1 MLRGSVLGLALLCF
15 VMSLNAAMEIVSIEI
30 ISAPPGGGSANGS
43 SLNASITP
51 DGRYIVYN
59 SSAQNLI
66 SGRTIY
72 GTQIYFYD
80 RITGETRLVSQNSS
94 GQPGNRV
101 SEAYDARNSISADGR
116 YVVFGSYATNLHP
129 DKTLGNVQIFLWD
142 RDTGSIDLISRG
154 MNGHQVNNDCF
165 DPAISGD
172 GRYISYNALATNIV
186 PNDTNGRND
195 AILYDRETK
204 STMRANMVDGLQCTD
219 MTALKD
225 HALSFDGRYLVM
237 RTGHTR
243 IDSPS
248 GARAICVYD
257 RITGEHTAIDISSS
271 GERSDNPDSMTV
283 INVEPAMADNGRY
296 VAFSSLS
303 TNLVPNDNNSSR
315 DIFVRDIEAGTTT
328 RVSVAS
334 DGTESNG
341 DSVRPFISSDG
352 RFVCYVS
359 TSTNLSPN
367 DSDMGKDIYMH
378 DCQTGETILVSQNM
392 DGIAGTSNS
401 RKPAVSADGRWVVF
415 DSYSG
420 NLVPEDTNYHDDI
433 FLVQLSMDDPTK
445 WASYPIDQ
453 DTMDVDTGDF
463 LGLINVKY
471 GDFVWSY
478 TTESWLYCSEDY
490 VGETGGWVYFPKV
503 TD

>member
-1 MLRGSVLGLALLCF
+1 MLRGSVLGLALLYL
-15 VMSLNAAMEIVSIEI
+15 VMPLEAAMEIVSIDI

-43 SLNASITP
+43 SLNPSITP
-51 DGRYIVYN
+51 DGRYIVYD

-66 SGRTIY
+66 SGKTIY
-72 GTQIYFYD
+72 GNQVYVYD
-80 RITGETRLVSQNSS
+80 RVTGENHLVSQNSS

-129 DKTLGNVQIFLWD
+129 DKKNSHFQIFLWD
-142 RDTGSIDLISRG
+142 RDTGDIDLVSRG
-154 MNGHQVNNDCF
+154 INDQEVNNDCF

-172 GRYISYNALATNIV
+172 GRYISYNALATNVV

-204 STMRANMVDGLQCTD
+204 STIRANLVKGLQSTQ

-248 GARAICVYD
+248 GAKAICVYD
-257 RITGEHTAIDISSS
+257 RITDDHTAIDMSSS
-271 GERSDNPDSMTV
+271 GERSDNPDSSTV

-303 TNLVPNDNNSSR
+303 TNLIPNDNNSSR
-315 DIFVRDIEAGTTT
+315 DIFVRDMEAGTTT
-328 RVSVAS
+328 RVSVGS
-334 DGTESNG
+334 DGTESNS
-341 DSVRPFISSDG
+341 DSIRPFISSDG
-352 RFVCYVS
+352 RFVCFVS
-359 TSTNLSPN
+359 TSTNLSQN
-367 DSDMGKDIYMH
+367 DSDWDKDIYMH
-378 DCQTGETILVSQNM
+378 DSETGETILVSQSM
-392 DGIAGTSNS
+392 DGNAGNGDST
-401 RKPAVSADGRWVVF
+401 KPAVSADGQWVVF
-415 DSYSG
+415 DSYAD
-420 NLVPEDTNYHDDI
+420 NLVPDDTNMHDDI
-433 FLVQLSMDDPTK
+433 FLVQLSVEDPTK
-445 WASYPIDQ
+445 WADYPIDQ

-478 TTESWLYCSEDY
+478 ATESWLYCSEDY
-490 VGETGGWVYFPKV
+490 VSETGGWVYFPKV